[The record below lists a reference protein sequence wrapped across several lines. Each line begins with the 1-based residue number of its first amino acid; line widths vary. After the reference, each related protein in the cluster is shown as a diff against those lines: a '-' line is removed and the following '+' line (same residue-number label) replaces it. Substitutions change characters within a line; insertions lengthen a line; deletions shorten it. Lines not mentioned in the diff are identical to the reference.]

1 VIRSLTTEPRSGTMQ
16 QGKQP
21 TVLLIGDVPLV
32 MPMPADRLGPL
43 REARVLRMEAM
54 HRSGADRRSIEI
66 MVVAA
71 EAAWGIT
78 HQDRIDA
85 MKVVDESW
93 EEDLMGA
100 LFSPADVR
108 PARSLKIHL
117 PDDERGLA
125 AGQLKRFDKLQ
136 RKIEMPTTSKAER
149 EEALAEVTY
158 IERSAKDRQEAD
170 ALDRYIQLM
179 HKLEHGRD
187 PSAPIERDKTGRIR
201 IMARDGLECLLM
213 AQALTAAQYTAGMRY
228 REMYEATERSIR
240 SNLNRDISGGED
252 KRKLEDVGQKMLARR
267 RLETKVQDASKNG
280 RGLMTLRLIAGQ
292 GRTLYAISPKSNA
305 NQALYRDALV
315 IALDVVRQHFGIH

>member
-1 VIRSLTTEPRSGTMQ
+1 MIKSLTTEPRSGTMQ

-85 MKVVDESW
+85 MKVVDEPW
-93 EEDLMGA
+93 EEALMGA
-100 LFSPADVR
+100 LFTPANDKPKR
-108 PARSLKIHL
+108 QLKIHL
-117 PDDERGLA
+117 PDDERGFGA
-125 AGQLKRFDKLQ
+125 PQIKRFDKFQ
-136 RKIEMPTTSKAER
+136 RKIAGGGLTEDEHKQT
-149 EEALAEVTY
+149 LAEISY
-158 IERSAKDRQEAD
+158 IEKSPKALRETA
-170 ALDRYIQLM
+170 ALDRHLQL
-179 HKLEHGRD
+179 LEQLERGRD
-187 PSAPIERDKTGRIR
+187 PETPPVRDKMGRLR